1 MNVCVVLMVGFV
13 CCVVLLFVVCVFVLY
28 DDDYWVFLVMV
39 EFYVCYD
46 G

>member
-1 MNVCVVLMVGFV
+1 MNVCVVLMDGFV

-28 DDDYWVFLVMV
+28 DDDYWVFLVMI